1 MATASRKVIISFAVT
16 GSIHKPTMTP
26 YLPITADEIA
36 AGTIAACGEAG
47 EGCGTRFEFVCYDI
61 GHLYNLAHFLKRGL
75 VKPPLHPGKP
85 ESGNCDPR

>member
-1 MATASRKVIISFAVT
+1 MAIASRKVIISCAVT

-26 YLPITADEIA
+26 YLPITSDEIV
-36 AGTIAACGEAG
+36 AGSGDYGEAAD
-47 EGCGTRFEFVCYDI
+47 GCVTRFEFKCYDI